1 MNKSRVFAAAAAM
14 VAMLCVPPAAFVDEQ
29 TRPTPEIVVL
39 ELIPTPTA
47 EPTPMPVP
55 TPTPT
60 ERPALPDYE
69 YDDAD
74 ARCISRA
81 IWSCVPIGATYDT
94 KLAFAEVVQNMVAD
108 GRYKDTVRYTL
119 LMDTEF
125 PSYDPDAYR
134 SSENNA
140 IAKYAMQSAAH
151 VRLTGDTA
159 YRLTPR
165 TGVRY
170 AFYKDGGRAYITV
183 YDWDWNTVYDSG
195 RGAE

>member
-1 MNKSRVFAAAAAM
+1 MNKNRVFAAAAAM
-14 VAMLCVPPAAFVDEQ
+14 VAMLCVPNAAFADEQ

-39 ELIPTPTA
+39 ELVPTPTA
-47 EPTPMPVP
+47 EPTPIPVP

-60 ERPALPDYE
+60 ERPALPDYD

-134 SSENNA
+134 SEINNEVA
-140 IAKYAMQSAAH
+140 DIVMRSWAAAQG
-151 VRLTGDTA
+151 GDGQ
-159 YRLTPR
+159 YRLTPA
-165 TGVRY
+165 TGVRF
-170 AFYKDGGRAYITV
+170 AFYNEKGADYIIV
-183 YDWDWNTVYDSG
+183 YDWDWSVVFDSG
-195 RGAE
+195 EESR